1 MAFHE
6 YPLDLSKNQLSLF
19 LLSQN
24 LGHGRLVHHILVVY
38 IHRTELEIECKVEIA
53 RVDVKRI

>member
-1 MAFHE
+1 MNIH
-6 YPLDLSKNQLSLF
+6 YLSENQLSLF

-24 LGHGRLVHHILVVY
+24 LGYGRLVYHTLVVY
-38 IHRTELEIECKVEIA
+38 MHRTELEIKCKVDIA